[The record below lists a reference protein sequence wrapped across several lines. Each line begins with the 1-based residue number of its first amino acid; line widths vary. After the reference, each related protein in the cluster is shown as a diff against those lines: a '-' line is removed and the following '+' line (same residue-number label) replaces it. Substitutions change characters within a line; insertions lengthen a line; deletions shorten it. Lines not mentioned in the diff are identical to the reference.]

1 MRCATICTDQKTGER
16 GPEPLLTLSAMRNGR
31 ANFGIHLYSS
41 TSSDDGIAT
50 SSSLLPSSSVPLPIV
65 NAQQSIFTSLKEK
78 VHIRTIKHGSS
89 STGGSEDQPLLENGI
104 ATVPSGSNSV
114 ERNKIPLE
122 KLHHRGDDDG
132 AYTLSPTTITATT
145 TSVAKEDLQQQRSEP
160 MMMMGQAAPTAGST
174 PATKNVQ
181 NSGIKL
187 KNQQLSSNSSSQ
199 PFTLS
204 KSSSVKLANSSI
216 SIANQVQ
223 AIHIGDPVS
232 ARKSRR
238 PEVTTTSNTT
248 STTNNTTSS
257 SSYLPPSPKNHAP
270 SANISFHVAGQQ
282 LLYDQSKNSSSDTF
296 DAAITTEKSN
306 SSLTPNGG
314 VKSPILRDTL
324 QVSPDNQ
331 KNQKQTQKFVEMQ
344 NLIES
349 ID

>member
-89 STGGSEDQPLLENGI
+89 STGGGEDQPLLENGI
-104 ATVPSGSNSV
+104 ATVPSGSNSA

-132 AYTLSPTTITATT
+132 AYTLAPTTITATT
-145 TSVAKEDLQQQRSEP
+145 TSLAREDLQQQRSEP
-160 MMMMGQAAPTAGST
+160 TMMMGQAAGST
-174 PATKNVQ
+174 ATKNVQ

-223 AIHIGDPVS
+223 AIHIGDSVS
-232 ARKSRR
+232 ARKSQR

-248 STTNNTTSS
+248 STTNNATSS

-270 SANISFHVAGQQ
+270 SAHISFHVTGQQ

-314 VKSPILRDTL
+314 VKSPILRETL
-324 QVSPDNQ
+324 QVPPDNQ
-331 KNQKQTQKFVEMQ
+331 ENQKQTEKFVEMQ